1 MEERSMAPCNLSRRQ
16 FMGLS
21 GAGAAGIVAA
31 SWPVNTAL
39 AQIGSALEPDHVV
52 LDDRV
57 YTVDPLVPRAEAFA
71 VKGGRFI
78 AVGKTDD
85 IKSLAGRQTQV
96 YDAKGMTV
104 VPGFIDAHN
113 HAPGQILL
121 YEVVVGN
128 PYQVEFVT
136 IASIIE

>member
-1 MEERSMAPCNLSRRQ
+1 MKRFDMNRRH
-16 FMGLS
+16 FMGRS
-21 GAGAAGIVAA
+21 SAGVAGIFSA
-31 SWPVNTAL
+31 SWPFDSAL
-39 AQIGSALEPDHVV
+39 AQIGTPLEPDHVV
-52 LDDRV
+52 LNARV

-71 VKGGRFI
+71 VKGGRFM

-121 YEVVVGN
+121 YEVIVGN

-136 IASIIE
+136 IA